1 MQGTRIRVG
10 IDMGQDPKLESWLF
24 YSLSKIFW
32 LFFQPVTIIFVLI
45 LIAFLATWR
54 GLRGFSMSVLGLSM
68 AMLFLAAF
76 TTLGAVLLAPLE
88 DRFVKPDAMPQHV
101 DGIVV
106 LGGYMNGEINAGR
119 KGFELNSAAD
129 RIFETMRL
137 ARLYPDAKVI
147 ISGGEGAFF
156 EKSAKEADSTR
167 QMLADLGFS
176 GERYIFENNSRN
188 TVENATFSKELAQPK
203 PGEVWLLVTSA
214 YHMPRSIGCF
224 RRAGFEVIAWPVDY
238 KTRADERFALYLES
252 PNEALSRFSVAMRE
266 WVGLVS
272 YWLADKT
279 DMLLPHS

>member
-1 MQGTRIRVG
+1 M
-10 IDMGQDPKLESWLF
+10 F

-32 LFFQPVTIIFVLI
+32 LFFQPVTIIFALV
-45 LIAFLATWR
+45 LIAFLAIWR
-54 GLRGFSMSVLGLSM
+54 GMRGFSMGLLALSLVT
-68 AMLFLAAF
+68 LFLAAY

-129 RIFETMRL
+129 RIFEAMRL
-137 ARLYPDAKVI
+137 AKLYPDAKII

-156 EKSAKEADSTR
+156 EESAKEADSTR

-188 TVENATFSKELAQPK
+188 TVENAAFSKELAQPK

-224 RRAGFEVIAWPVDY
+224 RKAGFDVVAWPVDF
-238 KTRADERFALYLES
+238 KTRVSERLALYLES

-266 WVGLVS
+266 WVGLAA
-272 YWLADKT
+272 YWLAGKT
-279 DMLLPHS
+279 DMLLPQP